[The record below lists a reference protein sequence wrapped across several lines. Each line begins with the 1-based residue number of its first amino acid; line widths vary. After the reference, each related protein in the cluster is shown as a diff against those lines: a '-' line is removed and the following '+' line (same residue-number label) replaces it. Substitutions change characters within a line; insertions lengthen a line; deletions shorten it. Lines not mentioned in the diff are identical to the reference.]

1 MGRKGGFKCEL
12 CHKRNAKHQHFEA
25 DGTELYICGVCQNK
39 RWAAFAPELLEAL
52 DKSFP
57 KEQRHFKVSE
67 KDKGEAQDV
76 RLCKSVVLKLLQIK
90 CRFKKSTNVLM
101 IHPAPLPTGE
111 ALGAFVMFIPS
122 EKEIVLEYTVM
133 DLDETVLSQFEWRFD
148 VSNPNDIPI
157 EVKWKFAMDGEKAE
171 NDYGIGNI
179 PFELWKQCVAVVNM
193 LDEAKPKGS
202 MKIQDFLKEHEDEND
217 ERRG

>member
-12 CHKRNAKHQHFEA
+12 CHKRNAKYQHFEA

-39 RWAAFAPELLEAL
+39 RWAAFAPELLNTL
-52 DKSFP
+52 DKTFP
-57 KEQRHFKVSE
+57 KEQRNFKVSE
-67 KDKGEAQDV
+67 RDKGEAQDQ
-76 RLCKSVVLKLLQIK
+76 RLCTAVVLKLLQIK
-90 CRFKKSTNVLM
+90 SKFKRTTNVLM

-122 EKEIVLEYTVM
+122 EREIVLEYTVM

-148 VSNPNDIPI
+148 VAHPEQGITV

-171 NDYGIGNI
+171 NDYDIGNI

-202 MKIQDFLKEHEDEND
+202 MKIQDFLKEHETDDE
-217 ERRG
+217 